1 MNMHPVAK
9 TINIIGILGLG
20 LVIIGAYTVQFVLN
34 ELPCPLCLL
43 QRVGMLMVMT
53 GFAMNLKFGIRPAH
67 YGMSIIGALF
77 GASVSMRQILLHIV
91 PVPGQPTGYGTPIL
105 GMHLYTWAFIFFMI
119 TIFIIA
125 VVILFG
131 KQFETSSDSLTDKS
145 TEPSGSK
152 LEGFAMFA
160 FYVVFIL
167 AAANVVTSFL
177 ECGLGPCPDNPVNY
191 MY

>member
-1 MNMHPVAK
+1 MTPSIEK
-9 TINIIGILGLG
+9 TINIIGILGLS
-20 LVIIGAYTVQFVLN
+20 LVIIGAYTVQFALG

-53 GFAMNLKFGIRPAH
+53 GFVMNLKFGIKPAH

-77 GASVSMRQILLHIV
+77 GASVSMRQVLLHIV

-105 GMHLYTWAFIFFMI
+105 GMHLYTWAFIFFTM

-125 VVILFG
+125 VVMLFG
-131 KQFETSSDSLTDKS
+131 KQFETSFNGSNSKS
-145 TEPSGSK
+145 SK
-152 LEGFAMFA
+152 ASSNRLEGFAMFA
-160 FYVVFIL
+160 FYVIFIL
-167 AAANVVTSFL
+167 AVANVVTSFM

>member
-1 MNMHPVAK
+1 MTPSIEK
-9 TINIIGILGLG
+9 TINIIGILGLS
-20 LVIIGAYTVQFVLN
+20 LVIIGAYTVQFALG

-53 GFAMNLKFGIRPAH
+53 GFAMNLKFGIKPAH

-77 GASVSMRQILLHIV
+77 GASVSMRQVLLHIV

-105 GMHLYTWAFIFFMI
+105 GMHLYTWAFIFFTM

-125 VVILFG
+125 VVMLFG
-131 KQFETSSDSLTDKS
+131 KQFETSYNGSNGKS
-145 TEPSGSK
+145 SEALSNK
-152 LEGFAMFA
+152 LEGFSMFA
-160 FYVVFIL
+160 FYVIFIL
-167 AAANVVTSFL
+167 AAANVITSFL

-191 MY
+191 LY

>member
-1 MNMHPVAK
+1 MNTHPVIK
-9 TINIIGILGLG
+9 TINIIGIYGLS

-53 GFAMNLKFGIRPAH
+53 GFAMNLKFGIKPAH
-67 YGMSIIGALF
+67 YAMSIIGALF

-91 PVPGQPTGYGTPIL
+91 PVSGQPTGYGTPIL
-105 GMHLYTWAFIFFMI
+105 GMHLYTWAFIFFTA

-125 VVILFG
+125 VVMLFG
-131 KQFETSSDSLTDKS
+131 KQFEASSDNLTDKS

-152 LEGFAMFA
+152 LEGFAMIA

-177 ECGLGPCPDNPVNY
+177 ECGVGPCPDNPVNY
-191 MY
+191 IY